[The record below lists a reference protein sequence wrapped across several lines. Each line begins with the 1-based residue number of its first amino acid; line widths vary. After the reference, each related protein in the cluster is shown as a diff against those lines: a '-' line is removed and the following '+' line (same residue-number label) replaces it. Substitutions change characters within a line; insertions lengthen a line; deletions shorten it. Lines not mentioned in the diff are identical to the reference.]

1 MLASLS
7 LRNMKRQLS
16 EYKIYWLSLIGVVA
30 LMYAFNSLIVS
41 PTMQQLFSLFAES
54 GNSDI
59 GVIATLFSIVIVFA
73 LGWFVSYMMDFIL
86 QRRSKEISTYMIL
99 GVEKSDICKMIFK
112 ENTLFGLLA
121 LIVGFGFGILV
132 SKILENFVLNLFNFQ
147 ESLLDLLSIKAVGLT
162 CIEFCIVY
170 IIALIKTDR
179 KVQKVKLI
187 DLLNY
192 SRSNSS
198 VHEHQSRAGLIFLL
212 FSVVMLTLSFYSF
225 AGTKQTV
232 TNITIGAV
240 SAMLGLLCFFRG
252 FVYIIHEIFNKSRKW
267 KYRGSHLVTLRM
279 FLSKSEKMS
288 FSLGV
293 ISILFTCTIVC
304 IGMTN
309 AFYQVME
316 KAVVMQP
323 FDLAIVHVGENGD
336 YSQYSSFLNE
346 RIDVSSQYSYC
357 LYTDKSTRF
366 TDTRNHLLTE
376 YWNRAAKAVS
386 VNDYVIAENQH
397 DAFMKYS
404 DYCNLRAMLGLPQ
417 ISLAEGQYIIHCLP
431 YLKDTFYANENKGA
445 FNVYM
450 GFLFWCVVFGVSVFF
465 VLFSNYLL
473 VIKERQKYKE
483 ENLFFFGQLLSKL
496 KSKTLSMTLIC
507 LTLTLSMALFFVT
520 PLLVGWAQGFLEKRV
535 PFDIQISS
543 DYIGMQSG
551 YIGIQSEKELPVTDY
566 SFLDS
571 FIEKNISVRD
581 DCSFKTYFVNKTDFY
596 NQLENSRKN
605 ASPITA
611 ISLSDYNHLLKM
623 AGYDEISL
631 RDHEFTTQWLSITPQ
646 DSISAYLEAH
656 KSIKTDG
663 GDLQLADISAHTV
676 DLGEDFYNFQ
686 SVIYIVPDHICNKL
700 TSANTFRYMMA
711 DKTISYDIAQE
722 LKSYFENSSLT
733 DSLVTYNITM
743 RTIEVNDNSAIIFIM
758 QTGLTYSAIILFV
771 TCFTI
776 LALQQ
781 LSDSGKYK
789 YRFRVL
795 RNMGVEEP
803 HIRKLIL
810 KQLAVWFG
818 VPVILALILSGAFL
832 VFLFVGFHMQIAVY
846 IGVQRLVQ
854 QLLIVLAILGVL
866 LISYFISTWV
876 LFNKSASA

>member
-267 KYRGSHLVTLRM
+267 KYRGSHLVNLRM

-431 YLKDTFYANENKGA
+431 YLKDTFYANENLQIKNSTLAYSGICTEA
-445 FNVYM
+445 FSQYGGYGN
-450 GFLFWCVVFGVSVFF
+450 GQDF
-465 VLFSNYLL
+465 VI
-473 VIKERQKYKE
+473 V
-483 ENLFFFGQLLSKL
+483 
-496 KSKTLSMTLIC
+496 
-507 LTLTLSMALFFVT
+507 
-520 PLLVGWAQGFLEKRV
+520 
-535 PFDIQISS
+535 
-543 DYIGMQSG
+543 
-551 YIGIQSEKELPVTDY
+551 
-566 SFLDS
+566 
-571 FIEKNISVRD
+571 
-581 DCSFKTYFVNKTDFY
+581 
-596 NQLENSRKN
+596 
-605 ASPITA
+605 
-611 ISLSDYNHLLKM
+611 
-623 AGYDEISL
+623 
-631 RDHEFTTQWLSITPQ
+631 
-646 DSISAYLEAH
+646 
-656 KSIKTDG
+656 
-663 GDLQLADISAHTV
+663 
-676 DLGEDFYNFQ
+676 
-686 SVIYIVPDHICNKL
+686 VPDHYIENMEVMYSLYVVQSKAVIDMSEL
-700 TSANTFRYMMA
+700 ENTFPQVRPLNSNVVA
-711 DKTISYDIAQE
+711 SG
-722 LKSYFENSSLT
+722 ENGYTTKILDNGDYYYTGKLASTPTSQAILIILPLCYL
-733 DSLVTYNITM
+733 SLVIG
-743 RTIEVNDNSAIIFIM
+743 IISI
-758 QTGLTYSAIILFV
+758 
-771 TCFTI
+771 
-776 LALQQ
+776 
-781 LSDSGKYK
+781 
-789 YRFRVL
+789 
-795 RNMGVEEP
+795 
-803 HIRKLIL
+803 
-810 KQLAVWFG
+810 
-818 VPVILALILSGAFL
+818 VILAVQLLTEVKTIKRQYNVIRTLGNEVFALEKMLRKHIFLYFTQPLVPALVVGSFLLKAMSYTLFVASYDVPIFDNLTTLIAFVILSA
-832 VFLFVGFHMQIAVY
+832 
-846 IGVQRLVQ
+846 
-854 QLLIVLAILGVL
+854 LLIFA
-866 LISYFISTWV
+866 LIYFLYVFITSQAMRKEIIPMT
-876 LFNKSASA
+876 LEK